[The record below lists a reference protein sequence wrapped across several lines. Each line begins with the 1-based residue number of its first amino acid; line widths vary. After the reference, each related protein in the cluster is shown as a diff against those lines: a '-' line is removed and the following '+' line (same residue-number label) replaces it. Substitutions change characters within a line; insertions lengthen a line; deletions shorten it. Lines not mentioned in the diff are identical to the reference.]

1 MEVRSFWHLNHETS
15 TIRNHEVIEQQTYNA
30 TQLQSLCSHISLGSE
45 GLVAEG
51 KIPSSLMQQMKVPH
65 QKGDFSFPVQYGY
78 SLIAKDDKGN
88 RFHLMHPH
96 QDKVKVTSDEL
107 TSIPNGFS
115 NQKAAQISNMETVVN
130 AIWDSGFQYG
140 DQILICG
147 IGSIGILMAL
157 TLKNQIGIHLK
168 LKETNPEKKAVLKS
182 LGFDLVENE
191 PTSFDVCFHCSGQ
204 PEGLRFCLRQS
215 KTEAKIIELSWYGD
229 RNVNLPLG
237 TDFHYKR
244 IKLIASQVSK
254 IPYQLAEKHS
264 YTTRKKLVLDLLK
277 KIELPAVLFHTVPFD
292 ELPQFFE
299 ALRAKELPT
308 AFLYTINY

>member
-1 MEVRSFWHLNHETS
+1 MEVRSFWHLNTETS
-15 TIRNHEVIEQQTYNA
+15 SIESHGVAEKQTFDLV
-30 TQLQSLCSHISLGSE
+30 QLKTLCSHISLGSE

-51 KIPSSLMQQMKVPH
+51 KIPFSLMQQMKVPY

-78 SLIAKDDKGN
+78 SLIAEDDKGN

-96 QDKVKVTSDEL
+96 QDRVMATSSEL
-107 TSIPNGFS
+107 TLIPDEFS

-157 TLKNQIGIHLK
+157 TLKNQIGINLK
-168 LKETNPEKKAVLKS
+168 LKETNPEKQAVLKS
-182 LGFDLVENE
+182 LGFDLVENDA
-191 PTSFDVCFHCSGQ
+191 TSFDICFHCSGR
-204 PEGLRFCLRQS
+204 PEGLRYCLQQS

-229 RNVNLPLG
+229 KNVSLPLG
-237 TDFHYKR
+237 IDFHYKR

-254 IPYQLAEKHS
+254 IPYQLIEKHNFK
-264 YTTRKKLVLDLLK
+264 TRKKLVLDLLK
-277 KIELPAVLFHTVPFD
+277 NIELPAVLFHTIPFD
-292 ELPQFFE
+292 ELPQFFQ
-299 ALRAKELPT
+299 ALRARKLPS
-308 AFLYTINY
+308 AFLYTVNY